1 MLQWIKRLFWAATDS
16 TSMQMF
22 RYLFVGG
29 VSFVADY
36 TVLFLLKEFCAL
48 HYLLA
53 AALAFC
59 AGIIINFILTK
70 LLVFQVV
77 MQNKIRERTIFAL
90 ICLAGL
96 LYTEGI
102 MFILTDLLGAHYLI
116 SKIAAT
122 VIVFFWN
129 FFAKKLILYRG
140 RKASE

>member
-1 MLQWIKRLFWAATDS
+1 
-16 TSMQMF
+16 MF

-29 VSFVADY
+29 ISFIADY
-36 TVLFLLKEFCAL
+36 AVLFLLKEFCAF

-59 AGIIINFILTK
+59 VGIAVNFIFTK

-77 MQNKIRERTIFAL
+77 MQNKFRERIIFVL

-102 MFILTDLLGAHYLI
+102 MYALTDRFGVHYLF

>member
-1 MLQWIKRLFWAATDS
+1 
-16 TSMQMF
+16 MF

-29 VSFVADY
+29 ISFIADY
-36 TVLFLLKEFCAL
+36 AVLFLLKEFGSL

-53 AALAFC
+53 AALAFG
-59 AGIIINFILTK
+59 AGIAVNFILTK
-70 LLVFQVV
+70 LLVFQVI
-77 MQNKIRERTIFAL
+77 MQNKFYERSIFTL

-102 MFILTDLLGAHYLI
+102 MFILTDLFGVHYLF

>member
-1 MLQWIKRLFWAATDS
+1 MRQKIKNLCFDKTDS
-16 TSMQMF
+16 TALQII

-29 VSFVADY
+29 FAFVTDY
-36 TVLFLLKEFCAL
+36 AILFLLKEYCAI

-59 AGIIINFILTK
+59 AGVAVNFILTK

-77 MQNKIRERTIFAL
+77 LKNKLRERTLFAL

-96 LYTEGI
+96 LYTEAI
-102 MFILTDLLGAHYLI
+102 MYALTDLLGVHYLL

-129 FFAKKLILYRG
+129 FFAKKLILYRDC
-140 RKASE
+140 RASE

>member
-29 VSFVADY
+29 ISFVADY
-36 TVLFLLKEFCAL
+36 TVLFLLKEFGAL

-59 AGIIINFILTK
+59 AGIAVNFILTK
-70 LLVFQVV
+70 LLVFQVI
-77 MQNKIRERTIFAL
+77 MQNKFYERSIFTL

-102 MFILTDLLGAHYLI
+102 MFILTDLFGVHYLF

>member
-1 MLQWIKRLFWAATDS
+1 
-16 TSMQMF
+16 MF

-29 VSFVADY
+29 ISFIADY
-36 TVLFLLKEFCAL
+36 AVLFLLKEFGAL

-59 AGIIINFILTK
+59 AGIAVNFILTK
-70 LLVFQVV
+70 LLVFQVI
-77 MQNKIRERTIFAL
+77 MQNKFYERSIFTL

-102 MFILTDLLGAHYLI
+102 MFILTDLLGVHYLF

>member
-1 MLQWIKRLFWAATDS
+1 MLQWIKRVFWAETDS
-16 TSMQMF
+16 TAVQMF

-36 TVLFLLKEFCAL
+36 AVLFLLKEFGAL

-116 SKIAAT
+116 SKIVAT

>member
-1 MLQWIKRLFWAATDS
+1 MLQRIKRVFWAETDS
-16 TSMQMF
+16 TALQMF

-29 VSFVADY
+29 ISFVADY
-36 TVLFLLKEFCAL
+36 AVLFLLKEFCAL

-59 AGIIINFILTK
+59 AGIIINFIFTK
-70 LLVFQVV
+70 LLVFQEVK
-77 MQNKIRERTIFAL
+77 QNKLRERTIFVL

>member
-1 MLQWIKRLFWAATDS
+1 MLQWIKKLFWAATDS
-16 TSMQMF
+16 TSLQMF

-29 VSFVADY
+29 ISFIADY
-36 TVLFLLKEFCAL
+36 AVLFLLKEFCAL

-59 AGIIINFILTK
+59 VGIAVNFIFTK

-77 MQNKIRERTIFAL
+77 MQNKFRERITFVL

-102 MFILTDLLGAHYLI
+102 MYALTDRFGVHYLF

>member
-1 MLQWIKRLFWAATDS
+1 MLQWIKKLFWAATDS
-16 TSMQMF
+16 TSLQMF

-29 VSFVADY
+29 ISFIADY
-36 TVLFLLKEFCAL
+36 AVLFLLKEFGSL

-53 AALAFC
+53 AALAFG
-59 AGIIINFILTK
+59 AGIAVNFILTK
-70 LLVFQVV
+70 LLVFQVI
-77 MQNKIRERTIFAL
+77 MQNKFYERSIFTL

-102 MFILTDLLGAHYLI
+102 MFALTDLFGVHYLF

>member
-1 MLQWIKRLFWAATDS
+1 MLQWIKKLFWAATDS
-16 TSMQMF
+16 TSLQMF

-29 VSFVADY
+29 ISFIADY
-36 TVLFLLKEFCAL
+36 AVLFLLKEFFAL

-59 AGIIINFILTK
+59 VGIAVNFIFTK

-77 MQNKIRERTIFAL
+77 MQNKFRERIIFIL

-102 MFILTDLLGAHYLI
+102 MYALTDRFCVHYLF

>member
-1 MLQWIKRLFWAATDS
+1 MLQWIKRLFWAETDS
-16 TSMQMF
+16 TALQMF

-29 VSFVADY
+29 ISFVADY

-59 AGIIINFILTK
+59 VGLAVNFILTK

-102 MFILTDLLGAHYLI
+102 MFILTDLLGAHYLV

-140 RKASE
+140 RKAS

>member
-1 MLQWIKRLFWAATDS
+1 
-16 TSMQMF
+16 MF

-29 VSFVADY
+29 ISFIADY
-36 TVLFLLKEFCAL
+36 AVLFLLKEFGAL

-59 AGIIINFILTK
+59 AGIAVNFIFTK

-77 MQNKIRERTIFAL
+77 MQNKIRECTIFAL

-96 LYTEGI
+96 LYTEVI
-102 MFILTDLLGAHYLI
+102 MYALTDLLGIHYLY

-122 VIVFFWN
+122 VIVFSWN

>member
-1 MLQWIKRLFWAATDS
+1 MLQRIKRVFWAETDS
-16 TSMQMF
+16 TALQMF
-22 RYLFVGG
+22 RYRFVGG

-36 TVLFLLKEFCAL
+36 AVLFLLTEFGSL
-48 HYLLA
+48 YYLLA

-59 AGIIINFILTK
+59 TGIIINFIFTK
-70 LLVFQVV
+70 LLVFQEVK
-77 MQNKIRERTIFAL
+77 QNKLRERTIFVL

-116 SKIAAT
+116 SKIVAT

>member
-16 TSMQMF
+16 TALQIF

-29 VSFVADY
+29 ISFVADY
-36 TVLFLLKEFCAL
+36 TVLFLLKEFCAF

-53 AALAFC
+53 AGLAFC
-59 AGIIINFILTK
+59 TGIIINFIFTK

-77 MQNKIRERTIFAL
+77 KQNKLRERTIFVL

-102 MFILTDLLGAHYLI
+102 MFILTDLLGTHYLI
-116 SKIAAT
+116 SKIVAT